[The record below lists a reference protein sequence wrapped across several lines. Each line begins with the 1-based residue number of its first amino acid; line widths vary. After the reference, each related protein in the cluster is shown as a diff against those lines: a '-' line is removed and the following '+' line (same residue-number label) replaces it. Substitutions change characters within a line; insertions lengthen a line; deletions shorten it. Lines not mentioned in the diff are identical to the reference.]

1 LDDRKRHLII
11 WLTIWRGAHVV
22 LLTLAVSVA
31 QTVAKEIEFH
41 PELNAPVQ
49 QSKCE
54 VAANKFKAEHPHLDM
69 FDKRNIFWMPYG
81 DATPPR
87 SPFSFS
93 DQISGVALYVE
104 RDGRHVSARSLSG
117 KLLWVRN
124 PFVDSDMC
132 PYRSAHPF
140 IHHIGAVSD
149 PSHPWPQMHTD
160 AGANAL
166 IYKDVKR
173 VAAFMMKNR
182 LLKELPSGNDRYL
195 GISFNSSQSGFI
207 NLRNGDFYFMGQN

>member
-1 LDDRKRHLII
+1 
-11 WLTIWRGAHVV
+11 
-22 LLTLAVSVA
+22 VSAA
-31 QTVAKEIEFH
+31 QTVAEEIEFH
-41 PELNAPVQ
+41 LELNAPAQ

-54 VAANKFKAEHPHLDM
+54 VAANKFKAEHPHLNM
-69 FDKRNIFWMPYG
+69 FDKRNIFRMPYG

-87 SPFSFS
+87 APFSFN
-93 DQISGVALYVE
+93 DQISGVTLYVE
-104 RDGRHVSARSLSG
+104 SDGRHVSARSLSG
-117 KLLWVRN
+117 KLLWARN
-124 PFVDSDMC
+124 PFVDSNMC

-140 IHHIGAVSD
+140 IYQIDAVSD

-173 VAAFMMKNR
+173 AAAFMMKNG
-182 LLKELPSGNDRYL
+182 LLKELPRGNDRYL
-195 GISFNSSQSGFI
+195 GLSFNSSQSGFI